1 MPTLWGAQ
9 GKRKSTF
16 INVLAL
22 GWAGELKAN
31 FSDEKAMVEQMMGCL
46 IMELPELSAVGRS
59 AVEDVKAFVSATE
72 SNVRLAF
79 RRNAQV
85 FKRPG
90 VFRGSTNNKDF
101 LKDQT
106 GNRRFW
112 PIEVIVDSI
121 DTDRLARAMPQIW
134 AEAVAEYR
142 AMRAAQPHGTLPLHL
157 TSFEAQQEA
166 SELQAASL
174 RENDADMVAAI
185 LADKLNSKVRVGDDF
200 DEANGGATYEWP
212 DRVFSHKIATEWLDG
227 VKVTGQMSQVVAEAL
242 GKLGWVKGG
251 KRLIDGYRGATYVPG
266 EEQKRVW
273 AAIDEREKGNVVE
286 FRK

>member
-1 MPTLWGAQ
+1 
-9 GKRKSTF
+9 
-16 INVLAL
+16 
-22 GWAGELKAN
+22 
-31 FSDEKAMVEQMMGCL
+31 MVEKVM
-46 IMELPELSAVGRS
+46 GRS
-59 AVEDVKAFVSATE
+59 AVEDMKTFVSGTE
-72 SNVRLAF
+72 TNVRLAY

-85 FKRPG
+85 FKRQC
-90 VFRGSTNNKDF
+90 VFMGSTNNEDF

-134 AEAVAEYR
+134 AEAVVAYHT
-142 AMRAAQPHGTLPLHL
+142 MRAVQPHGTLPLHL

-166 SELQAASL
+166 EELQAASL

-185 LADKLNSKVRVGDDF
+185 LAEKLNSKVRVGDDF

-212 DRVFSHKIATEWLDG
+212 KFIFSHKIATEWLDG

-242 GKLGWVKGG
+242 GKLGWVKEGR
-251 KRLIDGYRGATYVPG
+251 RLIEGYRGIVYVPG
-266 EEQKRVW
+266 EDQNRVW
-273 AAIDEREKGNVVE
+273 EELDAQENDNVVK
-286 FRK
+286 FSK